1 MRRGFGLTALVSARS
16 NHAAGVGR
24 APACH
29 FLHRV
34 ERASARSGR
43 VPGSRFHR
51 LRLVLLGKRPEPLR
65 RNRFVTYGV
74 NDGLSHPSVN
84 DLIEAKDG
92 TYWVATNGGGVCRF
106 QPRAHARAAGRAFIE
121 CSAVGEGLAN
131 RVNAIAVDL
140 SGRLWVG
147 TDAGLFVR
155 GHGVASGR
163 FERESAHGPPT
174 NVWAIATDSV
184 GDVWVGSNRG
194 LARYGPNG
202 FVARYDVDPS
212 PRNAVW
218 ALMFDR
224 TGRLWI
230 GHDSGALVVKP
241 IEATTG
247 EPTPPLWRRM
257 IRSPAGSASLAMPA
271 EAGDARA
278 LGPADGLTIRRPGT
292 FVQSADG
299 HVWIGSELWAAEEP
313 GVVEFDGAALRTYT
327 TAQGLSAEI
336 PSLQ

>member
-1 MRRGFGLTALVSARS
+1 MLVVLTQ
-16 NHAAGVGR
+16 
-24 APACH
+24 P
-29 FLHRV
+29 
-34 ERASARSGR
+34 ASAERLPVTFYTASNGLPHNRVKCLVRDSTGFVWFCSASGL
-43 VPGSRFHR
+43 SRYD
-51 LRLVLLGKRPEPLR
+51 GT
-65 RNRFVTYGV
+65 RFVTYGLS
-74 NDGLSHPSVN
+74 DGLSHPSVN

-106 QPRAHARAAGRAFIE
+106 QPRAQARAAGRAFIE

-140 SGRLWVG
+140 SGRVWVG

-155 GHGVASGR
+155 GHGEASGR

-174 NVWAIATDSV
+174 NVWAIATDSA

-212 PRNAVW
+212 PQNAVW

-241 IEATTG
+241 IEATTVA
-247 EPTPPLWRRM
+247 EA
-257 IRSPAGSASLAMPA
+257 SSLAA
-271 EAGDARA
+271 DDSIICRFGIACDACR
-278 LGPADGLTIRRPGT
+278 GR
-292 FVQSADG
+292 
-299 HVWIGSELWAAEEP
+299 
-313 GVVEFDGAALRTYT
+313 
-327 TAQGLSAEI
+327 
-336 PSLQ
+336 